1 MYIVKQRVVIIF
13 LQSLM
18 QFLTHQLEI
27 VQQVK
32 SD

>member
-1 MYIVKQRVVIIF
+1 MYIVKQRVVINF